1 MDNENR
7 TPQQTNIETKA
18 VPHAGSSK
26 VPEDVREVPYRE
38 FDNTSL
44 PEAIAKDLVAEQLPE
59 GVTPAALLEPTTE
72 SQSET
77 TETKQAD
84 SEVDPTKKSKKG
96 LVITLGA
103 GALVVAGA
111 VASIFGFNSASHNDG
126 SKNEP
131 PQSDP
136 KATSQSPEASPSPS
150 ASTTEK
156 ELSVASIEIPANL
169 SPEQTG
175 EAIIDRFSEWN
186 MAGATVENQAVYLGG
201 NTALPTTL
209 AGQNAELFTQALFT
223 EGPKDDNT
231 QKVIAYQTNSNASN
245 IEDWFKT
252 YHADEDSKATFPQ
265 DTEPYTRTMEV
276 DPNGVTATP
285 NADTTSFSITVTE
298 HEDLKNRIG
307 DPTSNIYE
315 STPVEGNKFI
325 ANATTKVIDGKVKI
339 VSIEFVNP

>member
-7 TPQQTNIETKA
+7 TAQQQTEGQVVPHTGQLEGNLQELPKKRFNKPLNRAYSEGLIET
-18 VPHAGSSK
+18 
-26 VPEDVREVPYRE
+26 PEDARKLKPWYKR
-38 FDNTSL
+38 T
-44 PEAIAKDLVAEQLPE
+44 
-59 GVTPAALLEPTTE
+59 VTY
-72 SQSET
+72 
-77 TETKQAD
+77 
-84 SEVDPTKKSKKG
+84 
-96 LVITLGA
+96 IGA
-103 GALVVAGA
+103 GAVVVAAGA
-111 VASIFGFNSASHNDG
+111 LTVGGMLIPKGDDAKNSGPD
-126 SKNEP
+126 K
-131 PQSDP
+131 DP
-136 KATSQSPEASPSPS
+136 KATSQPTSTPEATPTQAP
-150 ASTTEK
+150 EK

-175 EAIIDRFSEWN
+175 EAIIDRLSEWN
-186 MAGATVENQAVYLGG
+186 MAGATIENQAVYLGG
-201 NTALPTTL
+201 DTALPTTL